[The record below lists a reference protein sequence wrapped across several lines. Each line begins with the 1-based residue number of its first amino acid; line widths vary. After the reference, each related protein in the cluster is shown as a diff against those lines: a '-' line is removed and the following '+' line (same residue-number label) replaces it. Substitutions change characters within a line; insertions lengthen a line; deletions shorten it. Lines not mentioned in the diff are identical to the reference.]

1 MAAMKTFLEMILN
14 ISEIILILE
23 QKIFAIWKREYVS
36 FVVLAHVPLKDT
48 LRLMVND
55 LKRQNFHVDEVLNF
69 GGC

>member
-36 FVVLAHVPLKDT
+36 FVVVLAYVPLKGT
-48 LRLMVND
+48 LRLMVKD
-55 LKRQNFHVDEVLNF
+55 LKRQNFHVD
-69 GGC
+69 